1 MVVGGHGRDEL
12 TVGLVDL
19 KSSPTSMILWNKLM
33 EASLD
38 LLISGTQLSIH
49 SGDKSTQ
56 MAYNAPKWWKGHCYP
71 AWSLIWKRS
80 QSLNSFTPSQLSG
93 RGDLRL
99 VLFPIHSW
107 DAFIQLCG
115 AIGAVCLLFW
125 PQSLGSSDT
134 GSQVQHHTIQSYK
147 NQWHFPNL
155 KFPLKCSRFPSNRQ
169 TSCKHASFL
178 CASVSRLNIKT
189 RSRLQPLSAPK
200 PSPSAQRSEIHTK
213 TIS

>member
-71 AWSLIWKRS
+71 AWPLIWKRS
-80 QSLNSFTPSQLSG
+80 QSLNSFTPFIVIRERGSSLSAVSHPQLPRRSI
-93 RGDLRL
+93 RSSLPL
-99 VLFPIHSW
+99 VLATITGQFRHRQP
-107 DAFIQLCG
+107 
-115 AIGAVCLLFW
+115 
-125 PQSLGSSDT
+125 SS
-134 GSQVQHHTIQSYK
+134 
-147 NQWHFPNL
+147 
-155 KFPLKCSRFPSNRQ
+155 
-169 TSCKHASFL
+169 ASHN
-178 CASVSRLNIKT
+178 SE
-189 RSRLQPLSAPK
+189 LQESMTLP
-200 PSPSAQRSEIHTK
+200 
-213 TIS
+213 